1 VGDALVGKVN
11 SQLQDSAPEER
22 IGETFIP
29 ISLDSLCLDT
39 LTNFELYVLPTSE
52 REPILYR
59 AKNLQFT
66 DTVRKRLLEHDVERV
81 YIRISDRDNYQEY
94 IERNL
99 DRIVSDDTI
108 ETKAKA
114 EIIYSSA
121 TFLME
126 KLFKAPRIGENI
138 RRSEQLVLN
147 TVGFVL
153 RDESA
158 FRNLLAVTSY
168 DYHTYT
174 HSVNVYV
181 YCVALGQRA
190 GVAETSDELILLGTG
205 ALLHD
210 IGKSLIDRRI
220 VTKRGP
226 LNEEEWAII
235 KKHPEY
241 GVDILRDTGGIPEE
255 GYAVVHQH
263 HERCNGSGYPEGLH
277 EERIHLYAKVA
288 AVADVF
294 DAMTTRRIYR
304 DAVGTFTALQIMKT
318 EMSAGLDQHIFRQFV
333 RLMGQ

>member
-1 VGDALVGKVN
+1 MRNA
-11 SQLQDSAPEER
+11 SSRPQDTAPEDR
-22 IGETFIP
+22 VTGIFIP
-29 ISLDSLCLDT
+29 ISLESLCLDT
-39 LTNFELYVLPTSE
+39 LTNFEIYVLPTSE

-59 AKNLQFT
+59 ARNLKFT
-66 DTVRKRLLEHDVERV
+66 ETVRKRLLEHDVERV
-81 YIRISDRDNYQEY
+81 YIRSSDRDNYQEY

-99 DRIVSDDTI
+99 DRIVSDETI

-114 EIIYSSA
+114 EIVYSSA
-121 TFLME
+121 TFLMQR
-126 KLFKAPRIGENI
+126 LFKTPRASENI

-168 DYHTYT
+168 DYQTYT

-181 YCVALGQRA
+181 YCVALAQRA
-190 GVAETSDELILLGTG
+190 GVAETSDQLVVLGTG

-235 KKHPEY
+235 KRHPGY
-241 GVDILRDTGGIPEE
+241 GVEILHETGGIPED
-255 GYAVVHQH
+255 GYAVVSQH
-263 HERCNGSGYPEGLH
+263 HERCDGSGYPEGL
-277 EERIHLYAKVA
+277 RAATIHPYAKVA

-294 DAMTTRRIYR
+294 DAMTTRRVYR

-318 EMSAGLDQHIFRQFV
+318 DMSTGLDQHIFREFV

>member
-1 VGDALVGKVN
+1 VGKVD
-11 SQLQDSAPEER
+11 SHLQDSAPEEL
-22 IGETFIP
+22 IASTFIP
-29 ISLDSLCLDT
+29 ISLESLCLDT

-59 AKNLQFT
+59 TRNLQFT
-66 DTVRKRLLEHDVERV
+66 EAVRKRLLEHDVERV

-99 DRIVSDDTI
+99 DRIVRDESI
-108 ETKAKA
+108 EPKVKA
-114 EIIYSSA
+114 EIVYSSA

-126 KLFKAPRIGENI
+126 KLFKAPRVGENI

-147 TVGFVL
+147 TVAFVL

-181 YCVALGQRA
+181 YCIALAQKA
-190 GVAETSDELILLGTG
+190 GVAERFDDLVVVGTG

-226 LNEEEWAII
+226 LNEAEWAII
-235 KKHPEY
+235 RQHPAY
-241 GVDILRDTGGIPEE
+241 GIEILRETGGIAEE
-255 GYAVVHQH
+255 GYAVVYQH
-263 HERCNGSGYPEGLH
+263 HERCNGSGYPEGLSA
-277 EERIHLYAKVA
+277 RGIHPYAKVA

-304 DAVGTFTALQIMKT
+304 DAIGTFTALQIMKT
-318 EMSAGLDQHIFRQFV
+318 EMSSGLDQHIFRQFV

>member
-1 VGDALVGKVN
+1 MDKV
-11 SQLQDSAPEER
+11 SSRLQDTAPDDPVA
-22 IGETFIP
+22 GNFIP
-29 ISLDSLCLDT
+29 ISLESLCLDT
-39 LTNFELYVLPTSE
+39 LTNFEIYVLPTSE

-66 DTVRKRLLEHDVERV
+66 EAVRTRLLEHDIERV
-81 YIRISDRDNYQEY
+81 YIRTSDRERYQEY

-99 DRIVSDDTI
+99 DRIVSDDSI

-114 EIIYSSA
+114 EIVYSSA

-126 KLFKAPRIGENI
+126 KLFKTPRAGENI

-168 DYHTYT
+168 DYQTYT

-181 YCVALGQRA
+181 YCVALAQKA
-190 GVAETSDELILLGTG
+190 GVAETADQLVVLGTG

-210 IGKSLIDRRI
+210 IGKSLIDRSI
-220 VTKRGP
+220 ITKNGP

-235 KKHPEY
+235 KKHPVY
-241 GVDILRDTGGIPEE
+241 GVEILRETGGIPKE
-255 GYAVVHQH
+255 GYAVVNEH
-263 HERCNGSGYPEGLH
+263 HERCDGSGYPAGLRAK
-277 EERIHLYAKVA
+277 RIHPYAKVA

-294 DAMTTRRIYR
+294 DAMTTRRVYR
-304 DAVGTFTALQIMKT
+304 EAVGTFTALNVMKD
-318 EMSAGLDQHIFRQFV
+318 EMGAGLDQHIFREFV
-333 RLMGQ
+333 LLMGQ